1 LQSAPGLAVGTLQF
15 PKRLQAT
22 AEISAAW
29 PRDRRAQCR
38 PSISIRRLA
47 MPEPA
52 TDSSLP
58 RVVVVEDHPVCLL
71 LLEDQLKGIGGC
83 EVTACANAAEA
94 LGALARAPAALLL
107 TDINLPGIDGL
118 ALARMIR
125 AGKAGQAN
133 PRLAIVVITATAG
146 PKERLACNAAG
157 VDMVLVKPVSFETL
171 GAVVRRYLGAT
182 PRAQA
187 DAATCSGPASAPLV
201 RPRA

>member
-1 LQSAPGLAVGTLQF
+1 MSTVDF
-15 PKRLQAT
+15 H
-22 AEISAAW
+22 
-29 PRDRRAQCR
+29 
-38 PSISIRRLA
+38 PSLA

-118 ALARMIR
+118 VLARMVR

-146 PKERLACNAAG
+146 PEERLACDAAG
-157 VDMVLVKPVSFETL
+157 VDMVLVKPVSFEAL
-171 GAVVRRYLGAT
+171 GAVVSRYLGTT
-182 PRAQA
+182 PR
-187 DAATCSGPASAPLV
+187 DTS
-201 RPRA
+201 